1 MTQTPQPS
9 LQLQQKAQHWQ
20 LLHGRLTAAQ
30 WIAMREPEVQ
40 REITDLEAEPLFRKM
55 VFGSRDQ
62 NPVLRRRRW
71 PASSLHTGF
80 FELKEWSAP
89 AGESADIQAV
99 LERHKD
105 LVRLL
110 RRIGRE
116 AFERYFLYGEEG
128 KPLQEICEAV
138 GISEEQGR
146 RILDLILE
154 VGAKSEFFRPGRPP
168 DAAGFRYSCIAVIE
182 QDPCEEDALYFRF
195 LSPHWARGRY
205 VVDYERLEAWKREN
219 ALSSLERRR
228 LRQVLKKIE
237 LINMRQ
243 DILFQILSR
252 ITTEQSAYLRTRLD
266 HRCRPLSLREVARR
280 IGVAPST
287 VSRAVGSRSAQTPW
301 GEEVSLKSLM
311 TSQRSVILAVL
322 SEWRDR
328 GGLDEAVTDERLMR
342 RLATEAGITV
352 SRRTVNECRR
362 KLLAGKGRP

>member
-1 MTQTPQPS
+1 
-9 LQLQQKAQHWQ
+9 
-20 LLHGRLTAAQ
+20 
-30 WIAMREPEVQ
+30 
-40 REITDLEAEPLFRKM
+40 
-55 VFGSRDQ
+55 
-62 NPVLRRRRW
+62 
-71 PASSLHTGF
+71 
-80 FELKEWSAP
+80 
-89 AGESADIQAV
+89 
-99 LERHKD
+99 
-105 LVRLL
+105 
-110 RRIGRE
+110 
-116 AFERYFLYGEEG
+116 
-128 KPLQEICEAV
+128 
-138 GISEEQGR
+138 
-146 RILDLILE
+146 
-154 VGAKSEFFRPGRPP
+154 
-168 DAAGFRYSCIAVIE
+168 
-182 QDPCEEDALYFRF
+182 
-195 LSPHWARGRY
+195 